1 MSGEVPDDAVQPHE
15 LRDSVGAAKVVRP
28 RLSSGLQTAVILV
41 GGLPTAVLLVV
52 IPIVVLTSDNDTAT
66 KMSVVQAA
74 TSWWTA
80 VVALIAAA
88 VALVAYRN
96 SLQRPDLVLVASNS
110 LSVVKL
116 TLTNAGN
123 AGALRPVVRL
133 RVGNEGVFH
142 REGLNKGW
150 AHEEFGQ
157 DGHCGVLTWYG
168 VDTVIYPGFTI
179 DLPPLTLDESADFR
193 AVRHWP
199 VTATWIC
206 EGGQH
211 KEQHFGFTLPSA
223 R

>member
-1 MSGEVPDDAVQPHE
+1 MSGETPDGPQDTI
-15 LRDSVGAAKVVRP
+15 GAAKVVRP
-28 RLSSGLQTAVILV
+28 RLSSGVQTAVILV
-41 GGLPTAVLLVV
+41 VGVPTAVLLGV
-52 IPIVVLTSDNDTAT
+52 IPIVVLASDGDTAT

-74 TSWWTA
+74 ASWWTA
-80 VVALIAAA
+80 VAALIAVA

-110 LSVVKL
+110 LSVIKL
-116 TLTNAGN
+116 RLTNTGN
-123 AGALRPVVRL
+123 ASALRPVVRL

-142 REGLNKGW
+142 REGLNQGW

-157 DGHCGVLTWYG
+157 DGYFGALTWYG
-168 VDTVIYPGFTI
+168 VGTVIYPGFTL
-179 DLPPLTLDESADFR
+179 DLPPLTLDESADLR
-193 AVRHWP
+193 AVRNWP

-206 EGGQH
+206 EGGQR